1 MTDFFSVS
9 DNDFGFR
16 NTEIQQIYVRNKNGA
31 NVYWFNRKK
40 QFHILNVFIDFFS
53 FDKLIMKSSN
63 SKTNDMFGWIILSN
77 INE

>member
-40 QFHILNVFIDFFS
+40 TISMFLLILLA
-53 FDKLIMKSSN
+53 LIN
-63 SKTNDMFGWIILSN
+63 
-77 INE
+77 